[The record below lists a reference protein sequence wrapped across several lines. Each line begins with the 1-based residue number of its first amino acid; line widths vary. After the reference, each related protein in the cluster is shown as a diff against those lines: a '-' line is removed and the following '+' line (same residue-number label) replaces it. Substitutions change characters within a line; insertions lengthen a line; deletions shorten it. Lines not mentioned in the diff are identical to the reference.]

1 MGTGLSPWGKAVGA
15 LVDLPPPSI
24 AEVKERVEM
33 YPYSA
38 SGPKSE
44 FNLILIYV
52 WGFKYFYVEHIIK
65 TANRTDCT
73 VYRIEQMEFEKNK
86 IAFFVADSTQTDTRK
101 IVSHKSWLWYVCV
114 WTNLCV

>member
-1 MGTGLSPWGKAVGA
+1 MGWTGRGSNPGGGEISHTSADQPSKVGTGLSPGCKAVGA
-15 LVDLPPPSI
+15 LVDLPPPSS

-52 WGFKYFYVEHIIK
+52 CSFKYFYVEHIIK
-65 TANRTDCT
+65 TAA
-73 VYRIEQMEFEKNK
+73 Q
-86 IAFFVADSTQTDTRK
+86 QTGLTAR
-101 IVSHKSWLWYVCV
+101 Y
-114 WTNLCV
+114 TA